1 MLYYRILFFLLS
13 LIWTSP
19 LFAYNFKCDR
29 RAINCLVA
37 DKSLTVGDYA
47 GFFDQAGRLVAV
59 GQIIGIKDSYREVE
73 ISETFNRITPDL
85 RVKLIAKE
93 DHERLQERFQVP
105 RRMFPKALGLAVAAA
120 KWRVLNG
127 FNGQEYNLFFSGRL
141 SNHFS
146 VVLRSMYAVV
156 SGTATERK
164 YDGAVYFSAE
174 RDTTIQGLGLT
185 SGIAYEALPNSII
198 SLRGELGLGLMS
210 INASVGE
217 NSSLQ
222 AVKLDEHIQDGVN
235 MLVRASGSALFN
247 VTHDWHLELML
258 TENYIFRSHLT
269 SVGLGVIKDL

>member
-13 LIWTSP
+13 LVWTSP
-19 LFAYNFKCDR
+19 LFASNFKCDR
-29 RAINCLVA
+29 SAINCLVA
-37 DKSLTVGDYA
+37 DKRLTVGDYA

-59 GQIIGIKDSYREVE
+59 GQIIGIRDGYREVE

-93 DHERLQERFQVP
+93 DHKRLQEHFQMP
-105 RRMFPKALGLAVAAA
+105 RRMFPKALGLAVSAA

-164 YDGAVYFSAE
+164 YDGALYFSAE

-185 SGIAYEALPNSII
+185 SGLAYEALPNSII